1 MRFKR
6 FVLPMLA
13 AMIFGLITVSCS
25 KERDVFDAIPST
37 VKCAGS
43 IKLKTVFEDAG
54 FKFADGSVISAPD
67 ADLPETIGR
76 YAELIGRLDNAGVCD
91 MNNMVWAVGERPDEV
106 FLTLLVS
113 DSRAF
118 QDVTTDIVEWG
129 DEVDGYVF
137 GQFDGSGVLLGDDR
151 VWLLGE
157 STADDAVESVGRI
170 MAAADESP
178 LSAVE
183 GVAQALRGDNVL
195 NMVARAD
202 LALANGKDK
211 KKSGGKAA
219 ADDNATDASWAVFAG
234 NIKDNKIVGS
244 GSMIKSSGE
253 VVSLKGLKYIDTKV
267 LSYAPE
273 NTNIAFGM
281 AVTPDFDW
289 SLLTDAVRA
298 SGQFQAQAM
307 MSTAIPYLK
316 SIDGTVFFAAGA
328 ANEQAFQDSDFDLG
342 NWQFLLMVRLPENKI
357 NDLMGMVRSS
367 MFMAG
372 VSPKVG
378 ADGVMIVPQ
387 YGADFYIGNVDGYFA
402 VSNMPFDSSRS
413 NSLMPIFNGN
423 SGALA
428 VDISSLGVIDS
439 SLPEFGVN
447 FNLKINAEK
456 SEVEIVLNNTQLP
469 ILQAILEA
477 SI

>member
-6 FVLPMLA
+6 FALPVLA
-13 AMIFGLITVSCS
+13 AIIFGLLTVSCS
-25 KERDVFDAIPST
+25 KECDVFDAIPST

-43 IKLKTVFEDAG
+43 VKLKAVFEDAG
-54 FKFADGSVISAPD
+54 FKFADGSAISASGV
-67 ADLPETIGR
+67 DLPETIGR
-76 YAELIGRLDNAGVCD
+76 YADLIGRLDNAGVCD
-91 MNNMVWAVGERPDEV
+91 MNKIAWAVGERRDEA

-113 DSRAF
+113 DSRVF

-129 DEVDGYVF
+129 DEVNGYVF
-137 GQFDGSGVLLGDDR
+137 GQFEGSGVLLGDDR

-157 STADDAVESVGRI
+157 STADDAVESVGRFV
-170 MAAADESP
+170 AAADESP

-183 GVAQALRGDNVL
+183 GVAHVLNDDNIL
-195 NMVARAD
+195 NMVVRAD
-202 LALANGKDK
+202 LGFANGKDK
-211 KKSGGKAA
+211 KKSVVKDNN
-219 ADDNATDASWAVFAG
+219 ADAWAVFTG

-253 VVSLKGLKYIDTKV
+253 VVALKGLKYIDTKV

-273 NTNIAFGM
+273 NANIAFGM

-342 NWQFLLMVRLPENKI
+342 NWKFLLMVRLPENKI

-378 ADGVMIVPQ
+378 ADGVMIIPQ

-439 SLPEFGVN
+439 SLPEFGVKFN
-447 FNLKINAEK
+447 FKINAEK
-456 SEVEIVLNNTQLP
+456 SEVEIALNNTQRP
-469 ILQAILEA
+469 ILQDILEA
-477 SI
+477 LI